1 MFIDCVW
8 GQKSYRMVSQKMNRQ
23 MMKKMISQLFLIAA
37 SIELIMA
44 ICSECKLEVPHSRFI
59 LWGLLLVYGLK
70 VVSNQYSAREYA
82 VFAFILVLGIANY
95 ISGGINAIL
104 KAGIFLYAL
113 KGEDYK
119 KIVRYLMGCLI
130 TVSIVM
136 YIRALTFGDTGL
148 MYMQDVRINRG
159 FDGLRYTFGYSNS
172 NRFMGTV
179 FTIVMMI
186 LYILQPEIRKALI
199 VSGICMLIVIVLYYF
214 TDTRTVPA
222 LTLFVLVLYN
232 FAIGINKKWI
242 NRIITGIF
250 EISSSIEV
258 LLSVLASCHVN
269 NFLMSKIDTA
279 ISGRFKQLGDVQFTQ
294 NYPLVYAENWHFLS
308 SYDNQAGCDLGF
320 AFIFYYYGVI
330 AAIVLICFI
339 VYTAVMIY
347 RQKEY
352 YKFTILTGLCTYTFM
367 EIYFF
372 SNYISKNFL
381 LIFCALTVWES
392 RQGRNVNGQEEVKTI
407 DHYPGI

>member
-1 MFIDCVW
+1 M
-8 GQKSYRMVSQKMNRQ
+8 
-23 MMKKMISQLFLIAA
+23 
-37 SIELIMA
+37 
-44 ICSECKLEVPHSRFI
+44 
-59 LWGLLLVYGLK
+59 LVYGLK

-136 YIRALTFGDTGL
+136 YIRALTFGDTSL

-159 FDGLRYTFGYSNS
+159 FDGLRYTFGYSNP

-214 TDTRTVPA
+214 TDTRTVPV

-242 NRIITGIF
+242 NRIITGTF
-250 EISSSIEV
+250 EISFSIEV

-330 AAIVLICFI
+330 AAIVLI
-339 VYTAVMIY
+339 
-347 RQKEY
+347 
-352 YKFTILTGLCTYTFM
+352 
-367 EIYFF
+367 
-372 SNYISKNFL
+372 
-381 LIFCALTVWES
+381 
-392 RQGRNVNGQEEVKTI
+392 
-407 DHYPGI
+407 

>member
-1 MFIDCVW
+1 
-8 GQKSYRMVSQKMNRQ
+8 
-23 MMKKMISQLFLIAA
+23 
-37 SIELIMA
+37 
-44 ICSECKLEVPHSRFI
+44 
-59 LWGLLLVYGLK
+59 
-70 VVSNQYSAREYA
+70 
-82 VFAFILVLGIANY
+82 
-95 ISGGINAIL
+95 
-104 KAGIFLYAL
+104 
-113 KGEDYK
+113 
-119 KIVRYLMGCLI
+119 
-130 TVSIVM
+130 M
-136 YIRALTFGDTGL
+136 YIRALTFGDTSL

-159 FDGLRYTFGYSNS
+159 FDGLRYTFGYSNP

-214 TDTRTVPA
+214 TDTRTVPV

-242 NRIITGIF
+242 NRIITGTF
-250 EISSSIEV
+250 EISFSIEV

-392 RQGRNVNGQEEVKTI
+392 RQRRTVNGQEEVKAI